1 MVTPLDRIFATHW
14 EIFTTNFRR
23 PSSLSSTTSHTTPH
37 ADPANIS
44 LSRLQDV
51 VTLSGVIMARL
62 SSADHNDDQDNLDDH
77 DDDELSITPLPKR
90 RKLVPVVPKPSPGK
104 LAALLS
110 DFGARKSRTSVSAMN
125 RTPERGLRLRRA
137 ANVSYAESP
146 PSAITS
152 PGTASNFDGDEAE
165 EVATASEDELV
176 DDDTIGGE

>member
-1 MVTPLDRIFATHW
+1 
-14 EIFTTNFRR
+14 
-23 PSSLSSTTSHTTPH
+23 
-37 ADPANIS
+37 
-44 LSRLQDV
+44 
-51 VTLSGVIMARL
+51 MARL
-62 SSADHNDDQDNLDDH
+62 SSADHNDEHDNHDDH
-77 DDDELSITPLPKR
+77 VDDDELSITPLPKR

-165 EVATASEDELV
+165 EVAAASEDELV